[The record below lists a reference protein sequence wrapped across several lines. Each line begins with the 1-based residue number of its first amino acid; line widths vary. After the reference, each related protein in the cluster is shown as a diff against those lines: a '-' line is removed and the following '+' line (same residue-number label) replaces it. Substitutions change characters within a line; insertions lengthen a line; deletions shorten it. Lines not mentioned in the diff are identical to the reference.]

1 MLGML
6 SWRSRGEI
14 WLNIID
20 VHSEKDALAFL
31 DERKALSR

>member
-1 MLGML
+1 MLTGVL
-6 SWRSRGEI
+6 GVRF